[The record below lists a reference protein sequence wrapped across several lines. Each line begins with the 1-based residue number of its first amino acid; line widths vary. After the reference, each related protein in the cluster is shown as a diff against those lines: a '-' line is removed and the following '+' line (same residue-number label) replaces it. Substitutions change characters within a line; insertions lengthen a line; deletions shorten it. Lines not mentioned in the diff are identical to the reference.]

1 MNMTK
6 RIYNEIFGVALAAE
20 DAPMTEKIQW
30 ENNARNSIAR
40 AEVSKYTFEG
50 SEKQVAWVEKIVKS
64 FFYKAL
70 SEDYLYI
77 VDYVKALR
85 SECEAH
91 KDAQYWISRR
101 EKSLSDLFPGVEKEI
116 DAMTENLSSSDEEY
130 RFVLSRV

>member
-6 RIYNEIFGVALAAE
+6 KIYNELFGVALAAE
-20 DAPMTEKIQW
+20 DAPMADKIQW
-30 ENNARNSIAR
+30 ENRAISQICD
-40 AEVSKYTFEG
+40 AEVEKFTFEG
-50 SEKQVAWVEKIVKS
+50 SEKQVVWVEKIVKS

-85 SECEAH
+85 SACEAH

-101 EKSLSDLFPGVEKEI
+101 EKSLSELFPEVEKDI
-116 DAMTENLSSSDEEY
+116 DAMTENLSSREEEY
-130 RFVLSRV
+130 NFVLSRV